1 MTPIPSLTDR
11 GTRRAGRPT
20 WVTAVMTAVAATTL
34 MTSLSGCA
42 PLVAGA
48 AVGGT
53 MLVATDRRTSG
64 TQLEDQSIELK
75 VSNRVREQLGA
86 RARVNP
92 TSFNRKVLLTGEVAS
107 EADRQTVLRI
117 VQGVEN
123 VAGVV
128 DELAVMDSPSLT
140 ARSSDALVTARVK
153 AAFVDAKDLSANAIK
168 VTTERGTVYLMGLV
182 TAREAQRAADIARTV
197 PGVQRVVRVFEIISE
212 ADLARLQPAPPK
224 SDQAAP
230 AGGR

>member
-1 MTPIPSLTDR
+1 MSRTGKQETVC
-11 GTRRAGRPT
+11 RRAL
-20 WVTAVMTAVAATTL
+20 VLVLATALGVA
-34 MTSLSGCA
+34 SSGCA

-53 MLVATDRRTSG
+53 VLVATDRRTAA
-64 TQLEDQSIELK
+64 TQLEDQTIELK
-75 VSNRVREQLGA
+75 AANRVREQLGE
-86 RARVNP
+86 RARVNA

-128 DELAVMDSPSLT
+128 DELAVMGSPSLT

-212 ADLARLQPAPPK
+212 AELARLQPPPPK
-224 SDQAAP
+224 QDQAAP

>member
-1 MTPIPSLTDR
+1 
-11 GTRRAGRPT
+11 
-20 WVTAVMTAVAATTL
+20 
-34 MTSLSGCA
+34 
-42 PLVAGA
+42 
-48 AVGGT
+48 
-53 MLVATDRRTSG
+53 
-64 TQLEDQSIELK
+64 
-75 VSNRVREQLGA
+75 
-86 RARVNP
+86 

-107 EADRQTVLRI
+107 EADRQRVLRI
-117 VQGVEN
+117 VQGVDN

-128 DELAVMDSPSLT
+128 DELAVMGSPSLT

-168 VTTERGTVYLMGLV
+168 VVTERGTVYLMGLV

-224 SDQAAP
+224 QDQAAP

>member
-1 MTPIPSLTDR
+1 
-11 GTRRAGRPT
+11 
-20 WVTAVMTAVAATTL
+20 MTAVAATTL
-34 MTSLSGCA
+34 LAPLSGCA

-53 MLVATDRRTSG
+53 VLVATDRRTSG
-64 TQLEDQSIELK
+64 TQLEDQTIELK
-75 VSNRVREQLGA
+75 IGNRVREQLGE

-123 VAGVV
+123 VTGVV
-128 DELAVMDSPSLT
+128 DELAVMGSPSLT

-182 TAREAQRAADIARTV
+182 TAREAQRAADIARAV

-212 ADLARLQPAPPK
+212 AELARLQPPPPK
-224 SDQAAP
+224 QEPTTP

>member
-1 MTPIPSLTDR
+1 MNKTWTLTA
-11 GTRRAGRPT
+11 RARMGV
-20 WVTAVMTAVAATTL
+20 WIALAAAL
-34 MTSLSGCA
+34 GALASGCT

-53 MLVATDRRTSG
+53 VLVVTDRRTAA
-64 TQLEDQSIELK
+64 TQLEDQTIELK
-75 VSNRVREQLGA
+75 VSNRVREQLGE

-123 VAGVV
+123 VMGVV
-128 DELAVMDSPSLT
+128 DELAVMGSPSLM
-140 ARSSDALVTARVK
+140 ARSSDVLVTARVK
-153 AAFVDAKDLSANAIK
+153 AALVDAKDLSANTIK

-182 TAREAQRAADIARTV
+182 TAREAQRAADVARAV

-212 ADLARLQPAPPK
+212 AELARLQPAP
-224 SDQAAP
+224 AP
-230 AGGR
+230 QEGDPRTSAGR

>member
-1 MTPIPSLTDR
+1 MNPIPSLTDGR
-11 GTRRAGRPT
+11 SRRAGFPAWAT
-20 WVTAVMTAVAATTL
+20 VAIITAAAISCL
-34 MTSLSGCA
+34 MPLSGCT

-53 MLVATDRRTSG
+53 VLLATDRRTTA
-64 TQLEDQSIELK
+64 TQLEDQTIELK
-75 VSNRVREQLGA
+75 ISNRVREQLGE
-86 RARVNP
+86 RVRVNP

-107 EADRQTVLRI
+107 EADRQAVLRI

-123 VAGVV
+123 VVSMV
-128 DELAVMDSPSLT
+128 DELVVMGSPSLT

-153 AAFVDAKDLSANAIK
+153 AAFIDAKDLSANAIK

-182 TAREAQRAADIARTV
+182 TAREAQRAAEIARTV

-212 ADLARLQPAPPK
+212 AELARLQPSAPK
-224 SDQAAP
+224 QDAAP
-230 AGGR
+230 SSGSH

>member
-1 MTPIPSLTDR
+1 MTHTRIPR
-11 GTRRAGRPT
+11 AARRA
-20 WVTAVMTAVAATTL
+20 ALALAALATLTTGCTPL
-34 MTSLSGCA
+34 MF
-42 PLVAGA
+42 GA

-53 MLVATDRRTSG
+53 VLVATDRRTTA
-64 TQLEDQSIELK
+64 TQLEDQTIELK
-75 VSNRVREQLGA
+75 ISNRVREQLGE

-117 VQGVEN
+117 VQGVDN

-128 DELAVMDSPSLT
+128 DELAVMGSPSLT
-140 ARSSDALVTARVK
+140 ARYSDALVTARVK

-212 ADLARLQPAPPK
+212 ADLARLQPPPPK
-224 SDQAAP
+224 PDRTEP
-230 AGGR
+230 ADGR

>member
-1 MTPIPSLTDR
+1 MNKTWTLTA
-11 GTRRAGRPT
+11 RARMC
-20 WVTAVMTAVAATTL
+20 VLTALAAAL
-34 MTSLSGCA
+34 GALASGCA

-53 MLVATDRRTSG
+53 VLVATDRRTTA
-64 TQLEDQSIELK
+64 TQLEDQTIELK

-123 VAGVV
+123 VMGVV
-128 DELAVMDSPSLT
+128 DELAVMGSPSLT

-153 AAFVDAKDLSANAIK
+153 AALVDAKDLSANAIK

-182 TAREAQRAADIARTV
+182 TAREAQRAADVARTV

-212 ADLARLQPAPPK
+212 AELARLQPAPAPQEG
-224 SDQAAP
+224 DQRAGDQRTP
-230 AGGR
+230 AGR